1 MNNKKSLVINL
12 CKIYK
17 RHINTELLRR
27 VLLDLATD
35 KEFFNIKGKVSVDDL
50 TNASNKLNN
59 KIKID
64 KKDLDFTNIETN
76 LKESERLLNEVNS
89 KFQEIKGKNAKMDVE
104 IKEIKIKSDDINIDN
119 LNNNNKLNQNYLKE
133 QNMIQ
138 QDNIL
143 NQESIE
149 SVQKNASTIRKSI
162 LDVEWLQ
169 PFLEFMNNHSTLVL
183 TIGSGIVM
191 GGMWYMNNTGMINIG
206 SLLTRLGIQIFSGSA
221 QNAGVDV
228 SGTIKIRLNQELKK
242 IRFD

>member
-162 LDVEWLQ
+162 LDVE
-169 PFLEFMNNHSTLVL
+169 
-183 TIGSGIVM
+183 
-191 GGMWYMNNTGMINIG
+191 
-206 SLLTRLGIQIFSGSA
+206 
-221 QNAGVDV
+221 
-228 SGTIKIRLNQELKK
+228 
-242 IRFD
+242 